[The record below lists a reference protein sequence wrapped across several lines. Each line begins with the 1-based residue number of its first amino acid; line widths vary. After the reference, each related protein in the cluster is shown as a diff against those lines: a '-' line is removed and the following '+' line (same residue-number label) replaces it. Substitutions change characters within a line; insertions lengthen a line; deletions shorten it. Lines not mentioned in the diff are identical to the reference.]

1 MRKFGYGLDA
11 RGYFNDLYGKS
22 LFTQVERYNR
32 AVGKFRRQFGY
43 GGCCLASASGR
54 VELLGN
60 HTDHNGGRVVGCAVD
75 RDIIAAF
82 RPTDNGVIRIR
93 SDKHAEIAFNVAAL
107 GNAKGGAGLAQG
119 VVEYLLQAG
128 YAVGG
133 FDAYT
138 HSALPSGA
146 GVSSSAA
153 YETLI
158 ATIINNAYNGGKIPL
173 SVMARAGQYAEN
185 KYLNKPCGLLD
196 QGSSLAGGISAFDFA
211 DGFAYDVIPADNL
224 KIKFALVDTGKS
236 HSDLSHMYASIP
248 AEMFSVARCL
258 GKSRLVEADADEFFA
273 SETDLRSKL
282 GDRPVNRAKHFFQE
296 NERVDRLVAAL
307 SSGNT
312 REIIRLVKQS
322 GDSSMHLLEN
332 CSADEN
338 DTAIRDA
345 VEYARSCG
353 AGVGARVHG
362 GGFAGTVLC
371 VADESDFP
379 SLYQAL
385 CGKYGQGAVLPMRV
399 RSSGA
404 LVL

>member
-1 MRKFGYGLDA
+1 MRKFLYGSDA
-11 RGYFNDLYGKS
+11 RGNFNELYGKS
-22 LFTQVERYNR
+22 LFPQVQRYN
-32 AVGKFRRQFGY
+32 AVVGKFRRQFGY
-43 GGCCLASASGR
+43 GYCHLASASGR

-82 RPTDNGVIRIR
+82 RIADNGVIRIR
-93 SDKHAEIAFNVAAL
+93 SDKHAEINFNVGAL
-107 GNAKGGAGLAQG
+107 GDVKGGAGLAQG

-158 ATIINNAYNGGKIPL
+158 ATIINNAYNGGNIPL

-196 QGSSLAGGISAFDFA
+196 QGSSLAGGISAFDFS
-211 DGFAYDVIPADNL
+211 DGFAYGVIPADNL
-224 KIKFALVDTGKS
+224 KIQFALVDTGKS

-248 AEMFSVARCL
+248 AEMFSVAQCF
-258 GKSRLVEADADEFFA
+258 GKSRLIEVNEQEFFA
-273 SETDLRSKL
+273 RESELCSEL

-296 NERVDRLVAAL
+296 NQRVSGLVSAL
-307 SSGNT
+307 SHGDT
-312 REIIRLVKQS
+312 REIIRLVNQS
-322 GDSSMHLLEN
+322 GDSSMNLLEN
-332 CSADEN
+332 CAVDAD
-338 DTAIRDA
+338 DTAIKDA
-345 VEYARSCG
+345 VKYARSCG
-353 AGVGARVHG
+353 ANVGARVHG

-371 VADESDFP
+371 VADDADFP
-379 SLYQAL
+379 ALHSAL
-385 CGKYGQGAVLPMRV
+385 CAKYGASAVLPMRV
-399 RSSGA
+399 RSVGA
-404 LVL
+404 KVL